1 MEIRTKLGINRTG
14 VKLYLNAH
22 RNQIRR
28 QMVKRKEE
36 KRRVD
41 WIYICGFTFC
51 ELGTHLRDIF
61 YFQHNRKLPDSA
73 GRLDKGEERADAF
86 EGLCSMTL

>member
-1 MEIRTKLGINRTG
+1 MDLHSAS
-14 VKLYLNAH
+14 LAH
-22 RNQIRR
+22 I
-28 QMVKRKEE
+28 
-36 KRRVD
+36 
-41 WIYICGFTFC
+41 
-51 ELGTHLRDIF
+51 LRDIF